1 MCNFAVEKIP
11 ALCGN
16 RYIIKK
22 LIRNGV
28 SKYDEYMNSLN
39 DKIKL
44 KICSYITYFSDYNSI
59 PNPQKLNLIQDD
71 KIEVQLWEFKYNEF
85 RLYCFDDNEGKVL
98 VLGGTKNTQK
108 KDIANFKKTV
118 KEYLKENR

>member
-1 MCNFAVEKIP
+1 
-11 ALCGN
+11 
-16 RYIIKK
+16 
-22 LIRNGV
+22 
-28 SKYDEYMNSLN
+28 MNSLN

>member
-1 MCNFAVEKIP
+1 MCNFVVEKIP